1 MCGIFALLNN
11 NDSDIEAIETE
22 FMKGKNRG
30 PENSQ
35 FLNLSTINTILG
47 FHRLPINGVQD
58 DNSNQ
63 PFHINNKY
71 LICNGEIY
79 NYKQLYQIL
88 DDVVPHS
95 KSDCEII
102 IHLYEKFGIDQTLQ
116 VLDGVFAF
124 MLIDLN
130 INKIFVARDTYGV
143 RPLFAGK
150 VINDI
155 DYVYMC

>member
-11 NDSDIEAIETE
+11 KILILKLLKLN

-35 FLNLSTINTILG
+35 FLNLTTINTILG
-47 FHRLPINGVQD
+47 FHRLPINGYKD
-58 DNSNQ
+58 DNANQ

-79 NYKQLYQIL
+79 NFKQLYQIL
-88 DDVVPHS
+88 DDVTPYS
-95 KSDCEII
+95 TSDCEII

-116 VLDGVFAF
+116 VIDGVFAF
-124 MLIDLN
+124 ILIDLDA
-130 INKIFVARDTYGV
+130 NKIFVARDTYGV
-143 RPLFAGK
+143 RPLFA
-150 VINDI
+150 I
-155 DYVYMC
+155 